1 MAVFARRLGRPVK
14 WIEDRRENLVAA
26 THAKEQVV
34 TLEAA
39 VTAEGRI
46 LGMRAKLIGDGG
58 GYSFNTASV
67 LVEPLH
73 AAQMMPLFKES
84 PADVIH
90 LEFTNKN
97 FDELEAF
104 RDFPT
109 DKVLGVG
116 VVDAK
121 NLQVETAEQ
130 IEARIRRGLEV
141 VPADRL
147 LVAPDCGLG
156 YFSRTAAYAKLR
168 NMGQAAASVRATL

>member
-1 MAVFARRLGRPVK
+1 
-14 WIEDRRENLVAA
+14 
-26 THAKEQVV
+26 
-34 TLEAA
+34 
-39 VTAEGRI
+39 
-46 LGMRAKLIGDGG
+46 
-58 GYSFNTASV
+58 
-67 LVEPLH
+67 
-73 AAQMMPLFKES
+73 MPLFKES

-90 LEFTNKN
+90 LEFTNKG
-97 FDELEAF
+97 FDELAAF

-130 IEARIRRGLEV
+130 VEQRIRRGLEV

-156 YFSRTAAYAKLR
+156 YFSRTVAYAKLR
-168 NMGQAAASVRATL
+168 AMGQAAESVRGTL

>member
-1 MAVFARRLGRPVK
+1 VDGQRDIFDNHAV
-14 WIEDRRENLVAA
+14 
-26 THAKEQVV
+26 
-34 TLEAA
+34 
-39 VTAEGRI
+39 
-46 LGMRAKLIGDGG
+46 
-58 GYSFNTASV
+58 
-67 LVEPLH
+67 
-73 AAQMMPLFKES
+73 QMMPLFKES
-84 PADVIH
+84 PVDVIH

-121 NLQVETAEQ
+121 SLQVETAEE

-156 YFSRTAAYAKLR
+156 YFSRTVAYAKLR
-168 NMGQAAASVRATL
+168 NMGQAAQAVRDKL

>member
-1 MAVFARRLGRPVK
+1 MQLIDVLPPYTTDM
-14 WIEDRRENLVAA
+14 WQIEMQN
-26 THAKEQVV
+26 
-34 TLEAA
+34 
-39 VTAEGRI
+39 I
-46 LGMRAKLIGDGG
+46 MFDGVDAIKFWHVCYG
-58 GYSFNTASV
+58 SV
-67 LVEPLH
+67 DGQRDIFDNH
-73 AAQMMPLFKES
+73 AASMMPLFKES

-90 LEFTNKN
+90 LEFTNKG

-121 NLQVETAEQ
+121 NLQVETPEQ
-130 IEARIRRGLEV
+130 IEARIRRALEV

-156 YFSRTAAYAKLR
+156 YFSRTTAYAKLR
-168 NMGQAAASVRATL
+168 NMGQAAASVRSTL

>member
-1 MAVFARRLGRPVK
+1 
-14 WIEDRRENLVAA
+14 
-26 THAKEQVV
+26 
-34 TLEAA
+34 
-39 VTAEGRI
+39 
-46 LGMRAKLIGDGG
+46 
-58 GYSFNTASV
+58 
-67 LVEPLH
+67 
-73 AAQMMPLFKES
+73 MMPLFKES
-84 PADVIH
+84 PANVIH

-168 NMGQAAASVRATL
+168 NMGQAAASVRSTL